1 MPCVHAYAFAA
12 RSGMLEHPG
21 PSGFFDQYFEACFRV
36 AHILK
41 GLEGLSIAVPQ
52 LTSVKVCGN
61 SVGPPVPVKRPGRP
75 PREQGKRGPK
85 PKDKRFKSRGGLI
98 AAKIKRSD
106 LAGGSAD
113 LASFSGR
120 SRVRAQTRCPRPS
133 PRSGSQRCARS
144 TAMREIERDGRI
156 LWGAR

>member
-98 AAKIKRSD
+98 AAKIKRS
-106 LAGGSAD
+106 GWRKRGSRKFLGA
-113 LASFSGR
+113 L
-120 SRVRAQTRCPRPS
+120 TR
-133 PRSGSQRCARS
+133 ARS
-144 TAMREIERDGRI
+144 NKMPQAKSKKRVAKMRKVDGD
-156 LWGAR
+156 A